1 MNENLQSV
9 VDENQTSNEIDNKNQ
24 IVYENETEKSEK
36 NNIVSTPFKKRYI
49 DFIEKAKID
58 FKQYQYDG
66 VLFMF
71 ESEKKNKGGFLFD
84 EMGLGKT
91 ISIIILL
98 YLNFYKKTLIVLPP
112 VLIQQ
117 WFDTIYE
124 KTGHKSTIFHGKHKK
139 NISQNDLEQSNIVLT
154 SYSHLSS
161 PLIQKTKWN
170 RVVFDEAH
178 NLRNPKT
185 ARFIHSKSLTFKISW
200 FLTGTPF
207 QNKKNDILSLI
218 KIGKFDVGKSSSFI
232 LKRTKEQVNL
242 DLPKLNII
250 VENVKWKNEK
260 EKIFAKDIHSGSLLT
275 TQGKG
280 RHLEK
285 ITRSRQVCILPKL
298 LDLHLEKCKKIHDNN
313 NNNVS
318 KDEINENENEKE
330 NDNENDIIIK
340 KEYDDG
346 VKCSTKITH
355 IIDLVS
361 KNINNGN
368 KKLIFCYFSKEID
381 FINDELTKIH
391 KDKKILIYDGRH
403 KKDVLTQECD
413 ILIIQILSGSD
424 GLNLQQFNEIYF
436 TSIHWNPFV
445 ELQAIAR
452 CHRIGQKKQVFVYKF
467 IMNDFNNNNYKNHKD
482 RNNKDKDKDKDK
494 EISMDVKSIETKII
508 ETQEKKLNDND
519 ELLTELRII

>member
-1 MNENLQSV
+1 MNENLPSDI
-9 VDENQTSNEIDNKNQ
+9 DENQTRN
-24 IVYENETEKSEK
+24 ENENENEKSEK
-36 NNIVSTPFKKRYI
+36 NNIVLTSFKKRYI

-58 FKQYQYDG
+58 FKQYQFDG
-66 VLFMF
+66 VLFMI

-98 YLNFYKKTLIVLPP
+98 YLNFYKKTLIILPP

-139 NISQNDLEQSNIVLT
+139 NITQNDLEQSNIVLT

-170 RVVFDEAH
+170 RVIFDEAH

-250 VENVKWKNEK
+250 VENIKWKNEK
-260 EKIFAKDIHSGSLLT
+260 EKVFAKDIHSGSLLT

-280 RHLEK
+280 RYLEK

-298 LDLHLEKCKKIHDNN
+298 LDLHLEKCKKIHNDNDNN
-313 NNNVS
+313 NNAEVS
-318 KDEINENENEKE
+318 D
-330 NDNENDIIIK
+330 DIIIK

-361 KNINNGN
+361 KNIDNGN

-381 FINDELTKIH
+381 FINDELTKMH

-436 TSIHWNPFV
+436 TSVHWNPFV

-467 IMNDFNNNNYKNHKD
+467 IMNDFNNNNF
-482 RNNKDKDKDKDK
+482 
-494 EISMDVKSIETKII
+494 
-508 ETQEKKLNDND
+508 
-519 ELLTELRII
+519 